1 MLIKEKFWLI
11 LINIYT
17 FILLHLVLINPKKD
31 NGYIFIAFLVS
42 INLALFVISKL
53 SIKKEIRIIY
63 IVGQPIKKFL
73 TKSFFIDFSSQSCSI
88 ILTTLI
94 FLILFKS
101 VDFDVIQTLLFIMS
115 MLSAL
120 KTLTFYIILRRIL
133 WYEKIK
139 FITLEKK
146 TLSFYII
153 MF

>member
-133 WYEKIK
+133 
-139 FITLEKK
+139 
-146 TLSFYII
+146 
-153 MF
+153 